1 MKNVSSINS
10 LEKNVPRLRFPGFEG
25 EWNECQF
32 INLFST
38 LPNNTLSRAEL
49 SEKGEI
55 KNIHYGDVLIKFGDT
70 LDIKNDT
77 IPYVKNEKTI
87 QKNKVYLT
95 DGDII
100 VADTAEDETVG
111 KATELFNVQ
120 GIKVVAG
127 LHTIPCRPQKPF
139 ASKYLGYYMNS
150 LHYHK
155 QLVTLMQGIK
165 VLSISKSNIANTII
179 RYPSINEQAKI
190 SSFISL
196 LDKRISKQREL
207 VESLKHIIEVY

>member
-207 VESLKHIIEVY
+207 VESLKLYN